1 MCVEEEGPWSGEGGG
16 GPGGGVRA
24 PVREKELRPSPLS
37 GGGGQVGVPDPAAAD
52 GAAADGQAQVRAGGG
67 GRVVHELLL
76 NELRTPIAGVCVW
89 WGRGTRGLEDRRE
102 AAQELLFAAQ
112 AAQEPLLDDLP
123 WRRGRRGRGTAGG
136 GGEDRRHAAWSQRC
150 GPSACLHEGRTAAT
164 PAPPRQWRI
173 AAAPFRKSASVICG
187 GPLAAFAKRCFSRS
201 PLQGGA
207 EDGTRHSSQA
217 LGALRIPMH
226 ARLVGKCW
234 ESLGGCLV
242 TFPCAGIKLG
252 FVAGACEPHGQP
264 HILEARPPRLAK
276 ARLESQS
283 DSH

>member
-1 MCVEEEGPWSGEGGG
+1 MSTCTCTSEPLLCRTLRGAPVARGGARQRKARAQGSANAGGGRGVCVLGEAETTVLGGEVCVCVEEEGPWSGEGGG

-136 GGEDRRHAAWSQRC
+136 GGRGQAA
-150 GPSACLHEGRTAAT
+150 
-164 PAPPRQWRI
+164 
-173 AAAPFRKSASVICG
+173 
-187 GPLAAFAKRCFSRS
+187 RS
-201 PLQGGA
+201 MVA
-207 EDGTRHSSQA
+207 
-217 LGALRIPMH
+217 ALRP
-226 ARLVGKCW
+226 KC
-234 ESLGGCLV
+234 L
-242 TFPCAGIKLG
+242 
-252 FVAGACEPHGQP
+252 
-264 HILEARPPRLAK
+264 PP
-276 ARLESQS
+276 
-283 DSH
+283 